1 MRDVKVRSVLVEG
14 NAGLVNPLDPAPLPA
29 MSVVEDL
36 PLADPELRGGSL
48 SAAVFP
54 SPPHRRHTRT
64 DSY

>member
-1 MRDVKVRSVLVEG
+1 
-14 NAGLVNPLDPAPLPA
+14 

-54 SPPHRRHTRT
+54 FPPHRRHTRT